1 MPFTPP
7 KTHTLRIALTERC
20 TLRCAHCSSGGYTD
34 VSLPC
39 DEAVR
44 IVRAVAALGV
54 RYVQL
59 TGGEPL
65 LYGDLIPL
73 CEELSAIEGLRE
85 VTLCTNGTFLR
96 RFARTLRKTGLHSVE
111 VGIPTL
117 DSTRYRTFTN
127 GGSLADALDG
137 LRAAAEA
144 GFFPIRIGTVLIDG
158 VNDDE
163 ITSFVDLTR
172 NDPLEIRFY
181 ELVGVGCAQRLV
193 RASFLP
199 RDLVLRTLP
208 ELIPLPYRLGMGEL
222 YCLPEATG
230 KVALIASPKT
240 ALHAADGVL
249 RLTADG
255 FLKPTVDSRQ
265 EFFARRLSDE
275 QLQMQLMRA
284 MAYTAPEDAPF
295 EPLGAHEERD
305 MIRIGG

>member
-1 MPFTPP
+1 MPLTSP

-20 TLRCAHCSSGGYTD
+20 TLRCAHCSGGGYADT
-34 VSLPC
+34 SLPY
-39 DEAVR
+39 DEVIR
-44 IVRAVAALGV
+44 IVRMAVSMGV
-54 RYVQL
+54 RYVHL

-73 CEELSAIEGLRE
+73 CETLSSLDGLRE

-111 VGIPTL
+111 IGIPTL
-117 DSTRYRTFTN
+117 DSTRYRNFTS
-127 GGSLADALDG
+127 GGSLADAIDG

-163 ITSFVDLTR
+163 ITTFVNLTR

-193 RASFLP
+193 RAAFLP

-208 ELIPLPYRLGMGEL
+208 ELIPLPYMIGMGEL

-255 FLKPTVDSRQ
+255 FLKPTADSKQ

-275 QLQMQLMRA
+275 QLQMQLLRA
-284 MAYTAPEDAPF
+284 MTYTEPEEDAALYVSPQD
-295 EPLGAHEERD
+295 ERD

>member
-1 MPFTPP
+1 MPLTAP

-20 TLRCAHCSSGGYTD
+20 TLRCAHCSGGGYVDTSIPYEE
-34 VSLPC
+34 VIR
-39 DEAVR
+39 V
-44 IVRAVAALGV
+44 VRAAVGLGV
-54 RYVQL
+54 RYVHL

-73 CEELSAIEGLRE
+73 CSALSEFDELRE

-96 RFARTLRKTGLHSVE
+96 RFARTLRKTGLRSVE

-117 DSTRYRTFTN
+117 DATRYRNFTN

-158 VNDDE
+158 VNDGE
-163 ITSFVDLTR
+163 ISSFVELTR
-172 NDPLEIRFY
+172 NDPLEVRFY
-181 ELVGVGCAQRLV
+181 ELIGIGCAQRLA
-193 RASFLP
+193 RAAFLP

-208 ELIPLPYRLGMGEL
+208 ELIPLPYKIGMGEL

-255 FLKPTVDSRQ
+255 FLKPTVDSPQ
-265 EFFARRLSDE
+265 EFFVRRLSDE
-275 QLQMQLMRA
+275 QLQMQLLRA
-284 MAYTAPEDAPF
+284 MTYTESEEDAALYVP
-295 EPLGAHEERD
+295 PQEERD